1 MRRVITEHESVISAS
16 NRVERYPEYERL
28 AVSWPK
34 EGMWSVCLPLALGS
48 VKSVSAL

>member
-1 MRRVITEHESVISAS
+1 MLRIVLNDI
-16 NRVERYPEYERL
+16 PEYERL

-48 VKSVSAL
+48 VKSVSAS